1 MQAIDTNK
9 GIIAWF
15 ARNNVAANLL
25 MWILLVGGVFGAI
38 KIHKQVFPTFEFNII
53 SVQVPYLGAAPQEVE
68 EGVVLKLEEAV
79 KDLEGIKKLSS
90 RSVEGLG
97 SLTIEVE
104 DDYDVQLLLDEVK
117 VQVDAIP
124 SFPANTEKPVVYRVK
139 APQDVLWISAYGD
152 ANERELKEFAKS
164 IRDDI
169 ANLPGVSDV

>member
-1 MQAIDTNK
+1 MQPINTQT

-15 ARNNVAANLL
+15 ARNHVAANLL

-38 KIHKQVFPTFEFNII
+38 SIHKQVFPTFEFNVI

-90 RSVEGLG
+90 RSVEGFG

-104 DDYDVQLLLDEVK
+104 D
-117 VQVDAIP
+117 
-124 SFPANTEKPVVYRVK
+124 
-139 APQDVLWISAYGD
+139 
-152 ANERELKEFAKS
+152 
-164 IRDDI
+164 
-169 ANLPGVSDV
+169 